1 MVVQEGEFRNQ
12 DDGRVKYNFLIFLKK
27 VLDLK
32 VSLKNERVKS
42 MEQTESALKEQSD
55 AFRAERQALEAE
67 VARFRGEAQKMQGG
81 LRFQ

>member
-1 MVVQEGEFRNQ
+1 M
-12 DDGRVKYNFLIFLKK
+12 KYNFLIFLKK